1 MVVLLLVFED
11 FFDPAEFF
19 GGGEAADGGVVDGG
33 LGAEAGVVGGG
44 LEFVDEGAEVALLVE
59 SGGEGLHGVGLGWGF
74 GGRGGECAVEEAG
87 QKRHG
92 WLGLWW
98 WWWRGVEMG
107 GGGGLVGLWWVEAI
121 RWRKEM
127 RLVAANCKGLLYSVE
142 VLQGF
147 RALGGTRGWDLLA
160 GWDSICVV
168 LLVQNG
174 VVLIQGYITFII

>member
-19 GGGEAADGGVVDGG
+19 GGGEAADGGVVNGG
-33 LGAEAGVVGGG
+33 LGAEAGVVGGR

-59 SGGEGLHGVGLGWGF
+59 GGGEGLHGVGLGWGF

-98 WWWRGVEMG
+98 WWWGEEMG
-107 GGGGLVGLWWVEAI
+107 GGSGLVGLWWVEAI
-121 RWRKEM
+121 RWREEM
-127 RLVAANCKGLLYSVE
+127 G
-142 VLQGF
+142 Q
-147 RALGGTRGWDLLA
+147 
-160 GWDSICVV
+160 
-168 LLVQNG
+168 
-174 VVLIQGYITFII
+174 